1 MKFIGQFIQDFIAR
15 FRNDVYLEDISTGT
29 IASGGNLGLDA
40 NNKIVKADTNAGE
53 LSITNA
59 ADNRVVTSTGGTG
72 LNAEALFTWNTNTG
86 DGIVASG
93 LSSKP
98 EFSLLNANLDANG
111 PIFNLKKSGL
121 SPANSDIVGTINF
134 VSLNSSFAE
143 FNYFKMVS
151 SIVEVTAGDEIG
163 SLKMFVGSDGAERNF
178 FQADGQADG
187 TVDLTLGSGGSSST
201 TLAGSLSTSKVN
213 LTSSGQLLF
222 NDLDNS
228 HTVRVLNQTNT
239 LTDNRTIQI
248 PDQDGIVQLQGTGAG
263 KQLQVFVCNFFDNI
277 GTTTHY
283 IPFKDINEQTAIY
296 QDEVAM
302 HAPCDGRIVSVSV
315 SPHAVSNSS
324 AANLTVGVHT
334 RNVNNS
340 MLVSS
345 SSWTD
350 QETET
355 LVVTGTDDNHT
366 FHFAFDNAKHFDST
380 QKVSLSIKSDVSLGS
395 SSFFYTTVVVEWD
408 WTTFLGTTSAEI
420 EATP

>member
-143 FNYFKMVS
+143 FNYFKMV
-151 SIVEVTAGDEIG
+151 
-163 SLKMFVGSDGAERNF
+163 
-178 FQADGQADG
+178 
-187 TVDLTLGSGGSSST
+187 
-201 TLAGSLSTSKVN
+201 
-213 LTSSGQLLF
+213 
-222 NDLDNS
+222 
-228 HTVRVLNQTNT
+228 
-239 LTDNRTIQI
+239 
-248 PDQDGIVQLQGTGAG
+248 
-263 KQLQVFVCNFFDNI
+263 
-277 GTTTHY
+277 
-283 IPFKDINEQTAIY
+283 
-296 QDEVAM
+296 
-302 HAPCDGRIVSVSV
+302 
-315 SPHAVSNSS
+315 
-324 AANLTVGVHT
+324 
-334 RNVNNS
+334 
-340 MLVSS
+340 
-345 SSWTD
+345 
-350 QETET
+350 
-355 LVVTGTDDNHT
+355 
-366 FHFAFDNAKHFDST
+366 
-380 QKVSLSIKSDVSLGS
+380 
-395 SSFFYTTVVVEWD
+395 
-408 WTTFLGTTSAEI
+408 
-420 EATP
+420 